1 MLSKFGEI
9 IKKLISVF
17 GEKPGRG
24 LPKPTPTPPRPYS
37 AAFTRGENA
46 ISGRRRGIHPLNWD
60 AEKKE
65 GGGENNA
72 ILNNIITKQYFNAI
86 SSQEDVHSLS
96 SPYCVDKLC
105 SSPFCVAGK

>member
-1 MLSKFGEI
+1 MSSKFGEI

-24 LPKPTPTPPRPYS
+24 LPATPHPTASRFRGLYTWRKRNIRTQTRNPPTELG
-37 AAFTRGENA
+37 RGEK
-46 ISGRRRGIHPLNWD
+46 GR
-60 AEKKE
+60 
-65 GGGENNA
+65 GGENNV
-72 ILNNIITKQYFNAI
+72 ILNNLITKQYLDAI

-96 SPYCVDKLC
+96 SPYCIDKLC